1 MRRASG
7 ILCLL
12 TSVLWYVSLV
22 VSSATAYAQSDLP
35 TPDQLDDLLAPVA
48 LYPDALVAQICAAA
62 TDPQQIL
69 DVNTWSKQN
78 AGLSPQARTD
88 AAQAQG
94 FDPAFIALIN
104 FPQVLD
110 TMAQNIDSYA
120 TIGRAFSANQ
130 ATVMDAIQ
138 RLRQQ
143 AYAAGNLESN
153 QYQTVDVQN
162 QGGVQAVT
170 IVPANPQVVYV
181 PVYNPTVVYA
191 TPDPGAVAAATLL
204 TFGAG
209 IALGAWIS
217 GSSHPWGWGG
227 WGWNWGH
234 RTVIVHNNVWV
245 VNNRYR
251 PPRPYYHYRPPVYGP
266 PIHARPPNNWHDRP
280 YYRPPPGGGRP
291 PGGGPGGRP
300 PGGGY
305 PGKPPG
311 GGPGGGYPGNGK
323 PPGGGN
329 PGNGRPPGG
338 GKPPGDGRP
347 PGGGKPPG
355 GGTPPGGGKPPGGG
369 TPPGGGKPPGGGTPP
384 GGGKPP
390 GGGTPP
396 GGGKPPGGGTPPGGG
411 RPPGGGTPGGP
422 STRPSPGVMPQ
433 PRPGVRPTT
442 PATRPSPGVAR
453 PQPQARPPSNFAG
466 YPGKAPA
473 PSNTG
478 ARPSAFG
485 GSHNPGADR
494 AAASHGRSSV
504 NTQQRQQQPQR
515 APQPKSGGQR
525 R

>member
-22 VSSATAYAQSDLP
+22 ISSATAYAQSDVP
-35 TPDQLDDLLAPVA
+35 TPDQLDELLAPVA

-62 TDPQQIL
+62 TDPQQVL

-78 AGLSPQARTD
+78 SGLSPQARTD

-110 TMAQNIDSYA
+110 MMAQNIDSYA
-120 TIGRAFSANQ
+120 AIGRAFSANQ
-130 ATVMDAIQ
+130 APVMNSIQ

-153 QYQTVDVQN
+153 QYQTVDVQD
-162 QGGVQAVT
+162 QGGVQAVS

-181 PVYNPTVVYA
+181 PAYNPTVVYA
-191 TPDPGAVAAATLL
+191 TPDPGAVVATTLL

-217 GSSHPWGWGG
+217 NNSYPWGWGG
-227 WGWNWGH
+227 WGWNWGR

-251 PPRPYYHYRPPVYGP
+251 PPRPYYHYRPPVYGR
-266 PIHARPPNNWHDRP
+266 PIHVRPPNNWHDRP

-300 PGGGY
+300 PGGG
-305 PGKPPG
+305 PGGKP
-311 GGPGGGYPGNGK
+311 PGGGYPGNGK
-323 PPGGGN
+323 PPS
-329 PGNGRPPGG
+329 NGKPPGG
-338 GKPPGDGRP
+338 GTPPGTGRP

-355 GGTPPGGGKPPGGG
+355 GGAPPGNGRPPGGGS
-369 TPPGGGKPPGGGTPP
+369 
-384 GGGKPP
+384 
-390 GGGTPP
+390 
-396 GGGKPPGGGTPPGGG
+396 GG
-411 RPPGGGTPGGP
+411 RPPGGGTPANPG
-422 STRPSPGVMPQ
+422 TRPSPGVMPQ
-433 PRPGVRPTT
+433 PKPGVRPGTPTTRPNVT
-442 PATRPSPGVAR
+442 PAPRPSPGIAR

-473 PSNTG
+473 PSNAG

-485 GSHNPGADR
+485 GSHNPAADR
-494 AAASHGRSSV
+494 AAASRGRSSV
-504 NTQQRQQQPQR
+504 NTQQRQQPSRPQQPKSQ
-515 APQPKSGGQR
+515 PQPKSGGQR